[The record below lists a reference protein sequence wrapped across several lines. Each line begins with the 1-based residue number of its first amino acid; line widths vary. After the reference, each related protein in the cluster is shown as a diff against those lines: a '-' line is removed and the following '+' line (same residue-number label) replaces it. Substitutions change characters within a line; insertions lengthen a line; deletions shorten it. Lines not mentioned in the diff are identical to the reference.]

1 MQALVFVYTKD
12 KETTGVF
19 IRELNK
25 QCLKDDWDGVRDKDG
40 VRKRER
46 GKFEMLHWTE
56 TRFMG

>member
-25 QCLKDDWDGVRDKDG
+25 QCLKDDWDGVRDKDI
-40 VRKRER
+40 VR
-46 GKFEMLHWTE
+46 
-56 TRFMG
+56 